1 MKNILVDF
9 EGNGSTMSAAL
20 KMVLLGAKPEV
31 TAESAD
37 VVLVN
42 SPTRVLHY
50 LQNTDKKLVQV
61 AFVPHHPMS
70 HLVEDYPDR
79 FRVVVLET
87 CENSLV
93 AICQAMSEL
102 VR

>member
-9 EGNGSTMSAAL
+9 EGKSAMCTAL
-20 KMVLLGAKPEV
+20 KMILLGAKPEV

-42 SPTRVLHY
+42 SSTKVLHY

-61 AFVPHHPMS
+61 AFVPHHPMN

-79 FRVVVLET
+79 FQVVAIET
-87 CENSLV
+87 SENSLV

-102 VR
+102 VG